1 MEETTDD
8 VATIDIELAKT
19 LITTILSVILYGRQA
34 FPQNCFREVSIRD
47 LDHRRATH
55 KHLLRTGPRLSLK
68 NDPLHTLSP
77 ERQTLVY
84 MRECDNRRLH
94 GLLAD
99 MDQIFAALAN
109 RFVGKI
115 YICFT
120 GSKKWSKDS
129 LLECYTLKFSYTE
142 LGDFHI
148 YMDWTG
154 TDDTPLKERISEDV
168 FKSLKQVVLGCPQLP
183 DPFYTHLFVSSV
195 DNKTKLEG
203 VWAGNGHGV
212 REALLDFKGRE
223 GSSSVR
229 VGRLSCTPPS
239 QEAAREAHDADG
251 QFVHE
256 VLPRVTTPELPELCS
271 SSLTAS
277 ATSSVTASASPE
289 PNLAASPAGP
299 ISESN
304 GSKEQRSPHKRSI
317 SRPRRQD
324 PVDSASQP
332 STRSNPEER
341 REEVFPTENLGLDG
355 DNPTQAHTFPGSP
368 LVEHPLRRRAKKRS
382 ASHGHSVPAARESGG
397 KATISSKY
405 PRLAMIEEIPED
417 LPPTQRLRTPSQ
429 SRQTQISTKVNPSFS
444 FLD

>member
-229 VGRLSCTPPS
+229 VGRLS
-239 QEAAREAHDADG
+239 
-251 QFVHE
+251 
-256 VLPRVTTPELPELCS
+256 